1 MHNVRGVLCNEGL
14 AMTKLSGEF
23 DLIKHIAAS
32 PIRKEVICGIG
43 DDAAVIKYGNKYLLV
58 TTDTIVEDDHF
69 SFSYFTPEQIGIKAI
84 ESNFSDIA
92 AMGGKPL
99 YVLVSLVLKSDS
111 TMHTVEGIYKG
122 MRKRCKK
129 YNVDIIGGDTTHG
142 DVNVITITLIGE
154 TDKKHLCMRKDAN
167 PGDLIFITG
176 LLGASTAGLH
186 LFRKGIKGF
195 EVTKKCHTTPQSRLD
210 VSWEIAGY
218 ANAMEDVS
226 DGLASELRNI
236 SEQSKCG
243 AIIYADKVPIHKQT
257 HMAAQ
262 ACGEDALDFAL
273 YGGEDFELVY
283 TVPRERSKKA
293 YGCCVGEIIKGRD
306 VYLGKDERL
315 TKFSKFGYDHF
326 KKQ

>member
-1 MHNVRGVLCNEGL
+1 
-14 AMTKLSGEF
+14 MTKLSGEF
-23 DLIKHIAAS
+23 DLIKHITAG

-43 DDAAVIKYGNKYLLV
+43 DDAAVIKYGNKFLLL
-58 TTDTIVEDDHF
+58 TTDTIVENDHF
-69 SFSYFTPEQIGIKAI
+69 SFSYFTPEQVGIKAI

-111 TMHTVEGIYKG
+111 TMHMVDGIYKG
-122 MRKRCKK
+122 MRKRCKQ

-154 TDKKHLCMRKDAN
+154 IDKKYLCMRKDAK
-167 PGDLIFITG
+167 PGDLIFVTG

-186 LFRKGIKGF
+186 LFRREIKGF
-195 EVTKKCHTTPQSRLD
+195 EKIKAYHTTPKSRLD

-218 ANAMEDVS
+218 ANAMEDIS

-243 AIIYADKVPIHKQT
+243 AIVYADKVPIDRQT
-257 HMAAQ
+257 YMAAQ
-262 ACGEDALDFAL
+262 ACGENALDFAL

-283 TVPRERSKKA
+283 TVSKERSKKA
-293 YGCCVGEIIKGRD
+293 YGYCVGEIIKGRS
-306 VYLGKDERL
+306 VHLKKGNRL
-315 TKFSKFGYDHF
+315 TKLTKFGYDHF
-326 KKQ
+326 KKNNSK

>member
-1 MHNVRGVLCNEGL
+1 
-14 AMTKLSGEF
+14 MTKLSGEF
-23 DLIKHIAAS
+23 DLIKQITA
-32 PIRKEVICGIG
+32 PTIRKEVICGIG
-43 DDAAVIKYGNKYLLV
+43 DDAAVIKYGNKFLLL
-58 TTDTIVEDDHF
+58 TTDTIFEHDHF

-92 AMGGKPL
+92 AMGGNPL
-99 YVLVSLVLKSDS
+99 YALVSLVLKSDS
-111 TMHTVEGIYKG
+111 TMLLVDGIYKG

-142 DVNVITITLIGE
+142 DANVITITLVGE
-154 TDKKHLCMRKDAN
+154 TDKKHLCMRKDAK
-167 PGDLIFITG
+167 PGDLVFVTG

-195 EVTKKCHTTPQSRLD
+195 KKIKAYHTTPKSRLD
-210 VSWEIAGY
+210 VSWKIAGY

-243 AIIYADKVPIHKQT
+243 AIIYPDKVPIDKQT

-262 ACGEDALDFAL
+262 ACGESALDFAL

-283 TVPRERSKKA
+283 TVSKERSKTA
-293 YGCCVGEIIKGRD
+293 YGYRVGEITKGNG
-306 VYLGKDERL
+306 VYLKKDNRL
-315 TKFSKFGYDHF
+315 TKLMKFGYDHF